1 MKYLFLLLVL
11 LEPLLGISQDTKY
24 LTGENPKEITP
35 DLKKTDTPDKGT
47 VDLSHRMPKAGD
59 QGNKG
64 SCWAWTAAY
73 LLSFAKGAESAY
85 SPEYIYQRYKGN
97 TNDCNHPENSWE
109 ILESVFHDGA
119 LTLSE
124 FPNVSECNKQPTEVQ
139 RKKAEQGRMG
149 GYSVEVLDKKGIL
162 NSMKVILSRDQ
173 IPLLVSM
180 QVDDYFMKKGN
191 ITKDRPYWKEFGYYD
206 GNHAMIIVG
215 YEEGFF
221 KVLNSWGTGFGDNG
235 YVWISNS
242 ILEEKINYV
251 CYAKKT
257 MENSA
262 PPGSTVAKN
271 QPDEDQN
278 TNWVKEGYYREFEGF
293 RIVMV
298 KLDTKKGFAIV
309 EIRGT
314 DNSVKNSF
322 YLDVKDTRYFEL
334 GGERYSFTFNN
345 IGTAGKIRWP
355 LAAYYTIEKL

>member
-24 LTGENPKEITP
+24 LTGENPKEIIP
-35 DLKKTDTPDKGT
+35 DLNVRGTPDKGT
-47 VDLSHRMPKAGD
+47 VDLSTRMPKAGD

-73 LLSFAKGAESAY
+73 LLSFAKGTESAY

-97 TNDCNHPENSWE
+97 TNNCNHPENSFE
-109 ILESVFHDGA
+109 TLESVFHDGA

-124 FPNVSECNKQPTEVQ
+124 FPNVSECNKQPTEAQ

-180 QVDDYFMKKGN
+180 QVDDFFMKKGN

-215 YEEGFF
+215 YKEGFF

-257 MENSA
+257 MENLA
-262 PPGSTVAKN
+262 PPGSTVAEN
-271 QPDEDQN
+271 QPNEDQNTTGN

-334 GGERYSFTFNN
+334 GGER
-345 IGTAGKIRWP
+345 
-355 LAAYYTIEKL
+355 